1 MVKAVV
7 VCTGR
12 KFCAS
17 FVRAIF
23 NLTQVDPLS
32 KSIEGQ
38 GLQKIINKL

>member
-1 MVKAVV
+1 MVKAFI

-12 KFCAS
+12 KSCAS
-17 FVRAIF
+17 FERAIF
-23 NLTQVDPLS
+23 SLTQVDPLS